1 MPSHPSKPKTL
12 AGDPGLATA
21 GGTPAL
27 QDPLR
32 LRSGQAFDF
41 VRLASHSAQDD
52 NSKKVAG
59 LFASGCRGAG
69 EFVPLARGH
78 LDCWSN
84 GFDYGRAL

>member
-1 MPSHPSKPKTL
+1 MPSRQP
-12 AGDPGLATA
+12 AGRRRYRG
-21 GGTPAL
+21 
-27 QDPLR
+27 PLR

-59 LFASGCRGAG
+59 LFSSGCRAAG

-84 GFDYGRAL
+84 VFDYGRAL